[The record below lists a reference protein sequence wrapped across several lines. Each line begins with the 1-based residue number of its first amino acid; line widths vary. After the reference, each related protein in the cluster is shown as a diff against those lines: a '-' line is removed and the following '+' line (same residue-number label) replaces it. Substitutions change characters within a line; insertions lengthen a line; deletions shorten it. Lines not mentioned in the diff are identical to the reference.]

1 MSAGDRLTVPRFGG
15 SAIDKLV
22 SAARPRSRASVI
34 VLRGKPMMEDDGTPG
49 DRASCP
55 SMPSTATLCGRASM
69 NMFAAGMPEVWLGK
83 P

>member
-1 MSAGDRLTVPRFGG
+1 
-15 SAIDKLV
+15 
-22 SAARPRSRASVI
+22 
-34 VLRGKPMMEDDGTPG
+34 MMEDDGTPG

-69 NMFAAGMPEVWLGK
+69 NMSAAGMPEVWLGK